1 MVNINTYSNE
11 EMVRVQFCDNILFW
25 IFSVVDHKSVTDA
38 GLIDSFLANPS
49 LLKSNFFLSEHS
61 PNMVESRGFGWHE
74 VGNDLNSIPI
84 AYEHPKNIPKS
95 K

>member
-11 EMVRVQFCDNILFW
+11 EMVRVQFRDNILFW

-49 LLKSNFFLSEHS
+49 LIMINNDSLLKSNFYI
-61 PNMVESRGFGWHE
+61 R
-74 VGNDLNSIPI
+74 
-84 AYEHPKNIPKS
+84 A
-95 K
+95 

>member
-1 MVNINTYSNE
+1 MVNINTYNNE
-11 EMVRVQFCDNILFW
+11 EMIPIQFCANIFFW
-25 IFSVVDHKSVTDA
+25 VFSVVDYKSVSDA

-61 PNMVESRGFGWHE
+61 PNMVDSWGFGWHE
-74 VGNDLNSIPI
+74 VGIDPNCI
-84 AYEHPKNIPKS
+84 YEHPKNIPKS